1 MFIFYQRMS
10 DYNSSGTLT
19 DNHTTLIDH
28 IKLFNDFL
36 ADKLDDREKRI
47 ITNRLSKYGSI
58 TSEVTHISYIQ
69 QLSSQVHT
77 MLSASTE
84 NLESLNKLK
93 QQLKALKKDSES
105 SPIKKSQYD
114 KSVIDFN
121 KIKNSYEI
129 LSYDQIHE
137 LLIELEK
144 VIIRTIPYKL
154 SPVFLLGRIT
164 QQLLIIAGDLEEQC
178 MNDETGEF
186 VVNEDAL
193 IDCESS
199 FEVVTGLINTTL
211 VQAKNIK
218 IQLKQESEDKS
229 SESTSEEEIESHVE
243 TESHDSDIH
252 EHKKKK
258 DSNLSDQEAD
268 ISEEETDE
276 THSQSE

>member
-1 MFIFYQRMS
+1 MS
-10 DYNSSGTLT
+10 EYSSSGTLT
-19 DNHTTLIDH
+19 DNHTALIEH

-36 ADKLDDREKRI
+36 ADKLDDREKKI
-47 ITNRLSKYGSI
+47 LTNRLIKYGNI
-58 TSEVTHISYIQ
+58 TNEVTHISYIQ
-69 QLSSQVHT
+69 QLSNQVHT

-93 QQLKALKKDSES
+93 QQLKVLKKESES

-129 LSYDQIHE
+129 LTYDQIHE

-178 MNDETGEF
+178 IDDETGEF
-186 VVNEDAL
+186 NINEDAL
-193 IDCESS
+193 VDCESS

-218 IQLKQESEDKS
+218 VQLNQDSKNKSNEMEESSEEDEVESEVE
-229 SESTSEEEIESHVE
+229 SESHEINQ
-243 TESHDSDIH
+243 
-252 EHKKKK
+252 KK
-258 DSNLSDQEAD
+258 DSNLSDHETD
-268 ISEEETDE
+268 MSEENSDEHSEESDE
-276 THSQSE
+276 TNSQSE

>member
-1 MFIFYQRMS
+1 MS

-19 DNHTTLIDH
+19 DNHAALIEH

-36 ADKLDDREKRI
+36 ADKLDDREKRV
-47 ITNRLSKYGSI
+47 ITNRLSKYGSV

-211 VQAKNIK
+211 VQANNIK
-218 IQLKQESEDKS
+218 VQLKQESENKS
-229 SESTSEEEIESHVE
+229 NGLVSEESDSHVE
-243 TESHDSDIH
+243 SESHDSDVY
-252 EHKKKK
+252 EHNKKK
-258 DSNLSDQEAD
+258 DSNLSDDEAD
-268 ISEEETDE
+268 ISEEENSEEQSEESDE